1 MSNSPI
7 YVTQPYLPPL
17 EEFMP
22 YLERIWS
29 NKVLTNNGPFHQE
42 LESALCEHLGVR
54 HLSLFS
60 NATVALITALQAL
73 RITGEVITT
82 PYSFVATAHSLMWN
96 NIKPVFADVDPLTCN
111 LDPAKI
117 EAMITPSTT
126 AIMPVHCYGRPCD
139 VEKIQELADT
149 YGLKVIYDAAHA
161 FGVSHKGGSVL
172 NHGDMA
178 ILSFH
183 ATKVFNTFEGG
194 AIICQDERTKQR
206 IDYLKNFGFANETT
220 VIATGING
228 KMSEFNAA
236 LGLLQLK
243 HIDRARERRRHIDH
257 YYREQLSR
265 MPGLLPMIPES
276 DHLNQSYFPIMVSP
290 DYPLSRDQ
298 LYEHLKSHNIHGR
311 RYFYPLISDFPMY
324 RHLPSARGEN
334 LLNARTLADG
344 VICLPIYPSLRQD
357 DLKRIIRV
365 LAAPLL
371 DRSDLTSKVYDLNTP
386 SLSDEVFLN
395 SVLDDFPLAEMSSK
409 GPGALFSPRLYTRL
423 NF

>member
-1 MSNSPI
+1 MSNSPVF
-7 YVTQPYLPPL
+7 VTQPYLPPL

-22 YLERIWS
+22 YLEKIWG
-29 NKVLTNNGPFHQE
+29 NKILTNNGPFHQE
-42 LESALCEHLGVR
+42 LEAALCDYLGVK
-54 HLSLFS
+54 HLSLFT
-60 NATVALITALQAL
+60 NATLALITALQAL

-96 NIKPVFADVDPLTCN
+96 NIKPVFADVDPQTCN
-111 LDPAKI
+111 LDPAQI
-117 EAMITPSTT
+117 EAMITPETT

-139 VEKIQELADT
+139 VEKIQEIADT

-161 FGVSHKGGSVL
+161 FGVRHKGQSVL
-172 NHGDMA
+172 QHGDMS

-243 HIDRARERRRHIDH
+243 HIDRALERRRQIDR
-257 YYREQLSR
+257 YYREQLR
-265 MPGLLPMIPES
+265 KIAGLVPMTPEG
-276 DHLNQSYFPIMVSP
+276 DHLNQSYFPIMVTP

-298 LYEHLKSHNIHGR
+298 LYEHLKRHNIHGR

-324 RHLPSARGEN
+324 RHLPSAQGAQ
-334 LLNARTLADG
+334 LPNARQLSDR
-344 VICLPIYPSLRQD
+344 VICLPIYPGLSDSQAQS
-357 DLKRIIRV
+357 IAHV
-365 LAAPLL
+365 LASPAKQLAIQVEPIDLADVAPGGLNAFDPFERFSNL
-371 DRSDLTSKVYDLNTP
+371 GAVYSFAPP
-386 SLSDEVFLN
+386 SLI
-395 SVLDDFPLAEMSSK
+395 
-409 GPGALFSPRLYTRL
+409 GAAAVK
-423 NF
+423 

>member
-1 MSNSPI
+1 MSNAPI
-7 YVTQPYLPPL
+7 FVTQPYLPPL
-17 EEFMP
+17 EEFLP
-22 YLERIWS
+22 YLEKIWE
-29 NKVLTNNGPFHQE
+29 NKILTNNGPYHQE
-42 LESALCEHLGVR
+42 LEAALCEYLGVK
-54 HLSLFS
+54 HLSLFT
-60 NATVALITALQAL
+60 NATLALITALQAL

-96 NIKPVFADVDPLTCN
+96 NIKPVFADVDPTTCN
-111 LDPAKI
+111 LDPARI

-139 VEKIQELADT
+139 VEKIQEIADT

-161 FGVSHKGGSVL
+161 FGVRHNGNSVL
-172 NHGDMA
+172 QYGDMS

-243 HIDRARERRRHIDH
+243 HIDRALKRRREIDH
-257 YYREQLSR
+257 YYREQLR
-265 MPGLLPMIPES
+265 EIPGLIPMTPED
-276 DHLNQSYFPIMVSP
+276 DHLNQSYFPIMVTS

-298 LYEHLKSHNIHGR
+298 LFDHLKSHNIHAR

-324 RHLPSARGEN
+324 RHLPSAQGTH
-334 LLNARTLADG
+334 LTNARHLADR
-344 VICLPIYPSLRQD
+344 VICLPIYPALSDAQAES
-357 DLKRIIRV
+357 IVQV
-365 LAAPLL
+365 LASPAKQLAIQAEPI
-371 DRSDLTSKVYDLNTP
+371 DLANAALGGITSFDQFNKF
-386 SLSDEVFLN
+386 SAFN
-395 SVLDDFPLAEMSSK
+395 SVSSLVPSALAVMVAAK
-409 GPGALFSPRLYTRL
+409 
-423 NF
+423 